1 MTAAR
6 APPRRKPASV
16 RRRSACSAHDCIA
29 RDGSADENG
38 SHGATPYAPGLAD
51 GELILIAGALLAAGL
66 LASLVAGR
74 LRVPGLLLFLFL
86 GMAIGSD
93 GLGCIDFSDYRL
105 ARRIGIIALALIL
118 FEGGLTSG
126 LLEIRP
132 VLTPALSLAVVGTIV
147 TAVVTGFA
155 AVWLFDLSTLDGML
169 LGSVLAAT
177 DGAAI
182 FALLRGSTLK
192 RRLATTLEGESGFND
207 PVAILL
213 VLGFIEWLQH
223 DDYGIADMAVLF
235 VRQLGIGL
243 AVGVVVGIAAVW
255 VLRRVTLATAG
266 LYPVAT
272 LAVAALA
279 FGGADAL
286 HGSGF
291 LAVYLAGLAL
301 GTAGVPAQQTV
312 TSFHQG
318 LAWVGQVAMFVALG
332 LLVFPSHLDDVA
344 FRGTVLALVLVFV
357 SRPVAVAVSTLPMR
371 FTWTERAVLAGAGLR
386 GAVPVV
392 LATFPVIDGRG
403 GEHAALRRRLLRRA
417 ALDAHPGHDVRAGG
431 PLARRHHRRA
441 GAAASAGRGGD
452 DQAPGRRGARVPRRR
467 GRRGGRRAR
476 ARPRAAARGGGQRHR
491 ARRRGDPAAR
501 LDRPALPAIAC
512 TSCCARSSRAT
523 CTRSSSAGAR
533 GRSGRRRARHGS
545 WRAAG
550 PSSRSRR
557 SARSRSKGD
566 VAHARAVAGTKV
578 VAQLRVRRDV
588 PGCLVALEDGRYAMV
603 GPLVAVGARQLLTSW
618 ATRRLRRLPADDSER
633 AWLQNVVGAL
643 AADLQE

>member
-1 MTAAR
+1 M
-6 APPRRKPASV
+6 
-16 RRRSACSAHDCIA
+16 
-29 RDGSADENG
+29 
-38 SHGATPYAPGLAD
+38 
-51 GELILIAGALLAAGL
+51 

-93 GLGCIDFSDYRL
+93 GLGWIDFSDYRL

-132 VLTPALSLAVVGTIV
+132 VLRPALSLAIVGTVV
-147 TAVVTGFA
+147 TAAVTGFA
-155 AVWLFDLSTLDGML
+155 AVWLFDVSTLDGLL

-243 AVGVVVGIAAVW
+243 AIGVAVGLAAAW
-255 VLRRVTLATAG
+255 TLRRVTLATAG

-301 GTAGVPAQQTV
+301 GTSGIPAQQTV

-318 LAWVGQVAMFVALG
+318 LAWVAQVAMFVALG
-332 LLVFPSHLDDVA
+332 LLVFPSRLDDVA
-344 FRGTVLALVLVFV
+344 VRGTVLAPVLVFV
-357 SRPVAVAVSTLPMR
+357 SRPVAVAIATLPMR
-371 FTWTERAVLAGAGLR
+371 FTWPERVVLAGAGLR

-392 LATFPVIDGRG
+392 LATFPILAGVGGSTQLFDVVFFAVLLSTIIQGTTFEPVARWLGATTDEPALPRPLAEAGTIRRLGAEVLEYPVADDDAVVGARVRDLGLPREAVVNVIVRG
-403 GEHAALRRRLLRRA
+403 GEAIPPRGSTILRAGDRLHVLLRSELSRDVHRIVERWRKGPIGPPPRPPRRMA
-417 ALDAHPGHDVRAGG
+417 GRPPTFTVAPFDQVPLAGDAAHP
-431 PLARRHHRRA
+431 
-441 GAAASAGRGGD
+441 
-452 DQAPGRRGARVPRRR
+452 
-467 GRRGGRRAR
+467 
-476 ARPRAAARGGGQRHR
+476 
-491 ARRRGDPAAR
+491 
-501 LDRPALPAIAC
+501 
-512 TSCCARSSRAT
+512 T
-523 CTRSSSAGAR
+523 
-533 GRSGRRRARHGS
+533 
-545 WRAAG
+545 
-550 PSSRSRR
+550 
-557 SARSRSKGD
+557 
-566 VAHARAVAGTKV
+566 AVAGAEV

-588 PGCLVALEDGRYAMV
+588 PGALVALEDGRYAIV
-603 GPLVAVGARQLLTSW
+603 GPLVAVGAREMLSSW
-618 ATRRLRRLPADDSER
+618 AMRRLRRLPADDSER
-633 AWLQNVVGAL
+633 AWLQNVVGGL

>member
-1 MTAAR
+1 M
-6 APPRRKPASV
+6 
-16 RRRSACSAHDCIA
+16 
-29 RDGSADENG
+29 
-38 SHGATPYAPGLAD
+38 AD
-51 GELILIAGALLAAGL
+51 GELILVAGALLAAGM

-93 GLGCIDFSDYRL
+93 GLGWIDFDDYAL

-132 VLTPALSLAVVGTIV
+132 VLAPALSLAIVGTLV
-147 TAVVTGFA
+147 TAVVTGLA
-155 AVWLFDLSTLDGML
+155 AALLFDLSTLDGML

-207 PVAILL
+207 PVAVLL
-213 VLGFIEWLQH
+213 VLGFIEWLTH
-223 DDYGIADMAVLF
+223 DDYGIGDMVVLF

-243 AVGVVVGIAAVW
+243 AIGVVVGVGAVW
-255 VLRRVTLATAG
+255 VLRRVQLATAG

-312 TSFHQG
+312 TAFHQG
-318 LAWVGQVAMFVALG
+318 LAWLAQVAMFVALG
-332 LLVFPSHLDDVA
+332 LLVFPSRLDDVA
-344 FRGTVLALVLVFV
+344 VRGTVLALVLVFV
-357 SRPVAVAVSTLPMR
+357 ARPVAVALATLPAR
-371 FTWTERAVLAGAGLR
+371 FTWPERVVLSAAGLR

-392 LATFPVIDGRG
+392 LATFPVLAGVSGSFQLFDVVFFAVLLSTLIQGTTF
-403 GEHAALRRRLLRRA
+403 EPAAKLLGATTTEPAMPRPLAEAGTIRRL
-417 ALDAHPGHDVRAGG
+417 
-431 PLARRHHRRA
+431 
-441 GAAASAGRGGD
+441 GAEILEYPIGD
-452 DQAPGRRGARVPRRR
+452 DDAVVGARVRDLGLPREAVVNVIVRGDEAIPPRGSTILRAGDRLHVLLRSELSRDVHRIVERWRSGPIGPSPRRR
-467 GRRGGRRAR
+467 ASPQGRPPLFTV
-476 ARPRAAARGGGQRHR
+476 RPLEQTELAGDAAH
-491 ARRRGDPAAR
+491 P
-501 LDRPALPAIAC
+501 
-512 TSCCARSSRAT
+512 TS
-523 CTRSSSAGAR
+523 
-533 GRSGRRRARHGS
+533 
-545 WRAAG
+545 
-550 PSSRSRR
+550 
-557 SARSRSKGD
+557 
-566 VAHARAVAGTKV
+566 VAGTPV
-578 VAQLRVRRDV
+578 TAQLRIRRDV
-588 PGCLVALEDGRYAMV
+588 PGALVALADGRYAVV
-603 GPLVAVGARQLLTSW
+603 GPLVAVGGRQSLTSW
-618 ATRRLRRLPADDSER
+618 ATRRLRRLDGGDPER

-643 AADLQE
+643 AADVPE

>member
-1 MTAAR
+1 M
-6 APPRRKPASV
+6 
-16 RRRSACSAHDCIA
+16 
-29 RDGSADENG
+29 
-38 SHGATPYAPGLAD
+38 
-51 GELILIAGALLAAGL
+51 

-93 GLGCIDFSDYRL
+93 GLGWIDFSDYRL

-132 VLTPALSLAVVGTIV
+132 VLRPALSLAIVGTVV
-147 TAVVTGFA
+147 TAAVTGFA
-155 AVWLFDLSTLDGML
+155 AVWLFDVSTLDGLL

-243 AVGVVVGIAAVW
+243 AIGVAVGLAAAW
-255 VLRRVTLATAG
+255 TLRRVTLATAG

-301 GTAGVPAQQTV
+301 GTSGIPAQQTV

-318 LAWVGQVAMFVALG
+318 LAWVAQVAMFVALG
-332 LLVFPSHLDDVA
+332 LLVFPSRLDDVA
-344 FRGTVLALVLVFV
+344 VRGTVLALVLVFV
-357 SRPVAVAVSTLPMR
+357 SRPVAFAIATLPMR
-371 FTWTERAVLAGAGLR
+371 FTWPERVVLAGAGLR

-392 LATFPVIDGRG
+392 LATFPILAGVGGSTQLFDVVFFAVLLSTIIQGTTFEPVARWLGATTDEPALPRPLAEAGTIRRLGAEVLEYPVADDDAVVGARVRDLGLPREAVVNVIVRG
-403 GEHAALRRRLLRRA
+403 GEAIPPRGSTILRAGDRLHVLLRSELSRDVHRIVERWRKGPIGPPPRPPRRMA
-417 ALDAHPGHDVRAGG
+417 GRPPTFTVAPFDQVPLAGDAAHP
-431 PLARRHHRRA
+431 
-441 GAAASAGRGGD
+441 
-452 DQAPGRRGARVPRRR
+452 
-467 GRRGGRRAR
+467 
-476 ARPRAAARGGGQRHR
+476 
-491 ARRRGDPAAR
+491 
-501 LDRPALPAIAC
+501 
-512 TSCCARSSRAT
+512 T
-523 CTRSSSAGAR
+523 
-533 GRSGRRRARHGS
+533 
-545 WRAAG
+545 
-550 PSSRSRR
+550 
-557 SARSRSKGD
+557 
-566 VAHARAVAGTKV
+566 AVAGAEV

-588 PGCLVALEDGRYAMV
+588 PGALVALEDGRYAIV
-603 GPLVAVGARQLLTSW
+603 GPLVAVGAREMLSSW
-618 ATRRLRRLPADDSER
+618 AMRRLRRLPADDSER
-633 AWLQNVVGAL
+633 AWLQNVVGGL